1 MEAQQKETMAE
12 KSEVAA
18 RFNKQVRFHII
29 GNACIKNVGKSQ
41 SCMVSKLSAIQLH
54 NSFSAEQAR
63 HFLKFRS
70 KLVEAGVGEYL
81 DASITA
87 LAEHRLTAPEP
98 EPEPEAEAGWGSWL
112 GSAATAVGGVAA

>member
-18 RFNKQVRFHII
+18 RFNK
-29 GNACIKNVGKSQ
+29 
-41 SCMVSKLSAIQLH
+41 QLH